1 MRDNMRDNMRGMQS
15 NVTLRC
21 WWISA
26 TSQNDMKRIYAI
38 DNFSQFGSPRKHF
51 NRVVK
56 TYLSK
61 KNVQVAAIVDD
72 DAFAESRPWFDPSA
86 NVNLFFYDG
95 EHSEVDHYQAF
106 ASFHP
111 MFDELFIA
119 VIDDWNF
126 PEARNGT
133 LRALKDLKI
142 ENIYQQVLPS
152 RFNGDLLQWWNGVG
166 VFVLRKSSTLL
177 CTRTT

>member
-1 MRDNMRDNMRGMQS
+1 
-15 NVTLRC
+15 
-21 WWISA
+21 
-26 TSQNDMKRIYAI
+26 
-38 DNFSQFGSPRKHF
+38 
-51 NRVVK
+51 
-56 TYLSK
+56 
-61 KNVQVAAIVDD
+61 
-72 DAFAESRPWFDPSA
+72 
-86 NVNLFFYDG
+86 
-95 EHSEVDHYQAF
+95 
-106 ASFHP
+106 